1 MSDFSYGSV
10 TELFLLA
17 SWIRTQTEIN
27 LLRGRATQNEQLE
40 ACKHCYPLHFQGVA
54 LCDQEALSLDKSFEV
69 HKSQLSNEPQTQF
82 LNLTSLESVHGF
94 LGNVKMK
101 YLHTG

>member
-17 SWIRTQTEIN
+17 SWIRTQPEIN

-40 ACKHCYPLHFQGVA
+40 ACKHCYPLHFHG
-54 LCDQEALSLDKSFEV
+54 LSVIRKL
-69 HKSQLSNEPQTQF
+69 
-82 LNLTSLESVHGF
+82 
-94 LGNVKMK
+94 
-101 YLHTG
+101 